1 MAQKQRQRAE
11 VVERGNIYFLY
22 RPRIGEHEPEG
33 LDDVQRFYLVLEP
46 EGGAPVRL
54 IVIGRKRLPDI
65 DDHERHWAT
74 VEATASRASE
84 VAPALGEQRYDT
96 KTRGERTVPAARPA
110 GEGSYLL
117 VRHGRELH
125 LAYELELP
133 ERPGPVQEALN
144 IAPAASFVVSIANP
158 ERRRGS
164 PARRAREERPSYP
177 DPLQECFHGR
187 RFAGEEP
194 RLLDYE
200 GAELLLIGASEDPE
214 EELDV
219 TIEARHE
226 SARQADI
233 FKHLKLQAGS
243 HPREPL
249 LRGRWA

>member
-1 MAQKQRQRAE
+1 MAQQQRQRAE
-11 VVERGNIYFLY
+11 VIERGNIYFLY
-22 RPRIGEHEPEG
+22 RPKVGEHEPEG

-46 EGGAPVRL
+46 EGGVLVRL

-65 DDHERHWAT
+65 GEHERNWAT
-74 VEATASRASE
+74 VEATASQAKDL
-84 VAPALGEQRYDT
+84 APALGEQHYDT
-96 KTRGERTVPAARPA
+96 KTSGERSQPAARPA
-110 GEGSYLL
+110 GEGTYLL
-117 VRHGRELH
+117 VRRGRDLH

-133 ERPGPVQEALN
+133 ERPGPVQRALN

-164 PARRAREERPSYP
+164 PARRAADQRPDYP
-177 DPLQECFHGR
+177 DPLQECFRGR

-219 TIEARHE
+219 AIEAGHG
-226 SARQADI
+226 SARQAEI
-233 FKHLKLQAGS
+233 FRHLKLQEGR

-249 LRGRWA
+249 LRGQWA